1 MWLWRVSSP
10 RPGGYTWLIRCLNS
24 QLARGVSGFRVDAAK
39 HIPAADLEA
48 IAGRLDDTADG
59 ARPFV
64 FHEVFPGGTPAPGE
78 YYRQRPGAGLLLR

>member
-1 MWLWRVSSP
+1 M
-10 RPGGYTWLIRCLNS
+10 
-24 QLARGVSGFRVDAAK
+24 DAAK